1 MRHLEIKQ
9 QIAFCEKYGI
19 APNELLLLQIL
30 LLVQEDDAPEI
41 VKDYFYLRTCSKGNT
56 REMLIKLQDC
66 GIINKSFKIP
76 EIGAYIDPHSIPFN
90 KNVIKDYYK
99 CSFEAGKELFEVYP
113 QFATIN
119 GNVVG
124 IRSVSKKYD
133 SLEDFYRAYGKIISW
148 NPEKHRDIINLV
160 MWGKENNIINC
171 TLANFIIDQKWND
184 LKAMRDGDLGTVNL
198 DAIKLV

>member
-76 EIGAYIDPHSIPFN
+76 EIGEYIDPHSIPFI
-90 KNVIKDYYK
+90 V
-99 CSFEAGKELFEVYP
+99 
-113 QFATIN
+113 
-119 GNVVG
+119 
-124 IRSVSKKYD
+124 
-133 SLEDFYRAYGKIISW
+133 
-148 NPEKHRDIINLV
+148 
-160 MWGKENNIINC
+160 
-171 TLANFIIDQKWND
+171 AN
-184 LKAMRDGDLGTVNL
+184 
-198 DAIKLV
+198 